1 VTDWQTIWLAV
12 IAVAVLVMAVVQVGL
27 VVVVMRSARQATDTL
42 QQVRRDV
49 QPILERAQ
57 RISDEAARA
66 TALATAQVERID
78 GVLASTAV
86 RIDQTLSIVQGA
98 IVEPVRQGAAVVAAV
113 RAAMAVFRGI
123 GERQRSARSEEEALF
138 VG

>member
-1 VTDWQTIWLAV
+1 MTDWQTIWLAV

-27 VVVVMRSARQATDTL
+27 VVVMMRTARQATDTL

-78 GVLASTAV
+78 GMLASTAV

-113 RAAMAVFRGI
+113 RAAMAVLRGI
-123 GERQRSARSEEEALF
+123 GDRQRAARNEEEALF

>member
-1 VTDWQTIWLAV
+1 MTDWQTIWLAV

-27 VVVVMRSARQATDTL
+27 VVVMVRTARQATDTL

-57 RISDEAARA
+57 RISNEAARA

-78 GVLASTAV
+78 GMLASTAV
-86 RIDQTLSIVQGA
+86 RLDQTLSIVQGA

-123 GERQRSARSEEEALF
+123 GDRQRAARNEEEALF

>member
-12 IAVAVLVMAVVQVGL
+12 IAVAVLVMAVMQVGL
-27 VVVVMRSARQATDTL
+27 VVVMMRTARQATDTL

-78 GVLASTAV
+78 GMLASTAV
-86 RIDQTLSIVQGA
+86 RVDQTLSIVQGA

-113 RAAMAVFRGI
+113 RAAMAVFRSI
-123 GERQRSARSEEEALF
+123 GDRPRSARSEEEALF

>member
-1 VTDWQTIWLAV
+1 VTDWQTVWLAT
-12 IAVAVLVMAVVQVGL
+12 IALAVVVMAVVQIGL
-27 VVVVMRSARQATDTL
+27 IVVALRATRQATETL

-57 RISDEAARA
+57 RMSEDAARA
-66 TALATAQVERID
+66 TALAAAQVERLD
-78 GVLASTAV
+78 GMVASTAV
-86 RIDQTLSIVQGA
+86 RLDQTLSIVQGA

-123 GERQRSARSEEEALF
+123 ADRPRPSRNEEEALF